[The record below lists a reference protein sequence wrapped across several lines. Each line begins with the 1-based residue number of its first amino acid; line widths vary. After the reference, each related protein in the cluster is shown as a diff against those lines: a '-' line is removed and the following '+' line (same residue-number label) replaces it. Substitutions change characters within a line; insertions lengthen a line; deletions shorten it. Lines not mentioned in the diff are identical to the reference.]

1 MNRFLAP
8 AVLAAAALLVPLAPA
23 HAAAGLSVDDPKGD
37 VTIAAPQPSKFRTL
51 ARSADITEATAVIG
65 TGKAVLSV
73 VLRDRTEELQPSKG
87 NNAIGV
93 TWFVCAAGSED
104 PCDGTVLTA
113 NIADG
118 ADGEVSWQ
126 GTAEEMPD
134 CPATV
139 KAKGRLILL
148 KTATSCVRLTDGV
161 TLSASLLAR
170 YGDPGQGGALLADDT
185 AASDAGSL

>member
-1 MNRFLAP
+1 VQRPLLTVIAT
-8 AVLAAAALLVPLAPA
+8 AALLAPLAPA
-23 HAAAGLSVDDPKGD
+23 HAVAGLSVDDPKGD
-37 VTIAAPQPSKFRTL
+37 VTIAAPKPAKFRTL

-65 TGKAVLSV
+65 KGKAVLSV
-73 VLRDRTEELQPSKG
+73 VLRGRVEELKPSKG

-113 NIADG
+113 NIADA
-118 ADGEVSWQ
+118 ADGDVDWQ

-134 CPATV
+134 CPAAV
-139 KAKGRLILL
+139 KAKGRLIVL
-148 KTATSCVRLTDGV
+148 KTPRDCVRLTDGV

-170 YGDPGQGGALLADDT
+170 FGDPGQGGALLADDT
-185 AASDAGSL
+185 KVSDAGSL